1 MPNATIIIV
10 DDEEELRENLFD
22 LLDFKGYHVV
32 AFSTG
37 EEVLEKYESLQPDL
51 LLLDIQLP
59 GIDGIEVLSRIRK
72 KYTRDA
78 LPIAM
83 VSASSIPVVLTQAE
97 RAGANRTILKP
108 YALQEMLTAVAEL
121 LGDKAI
127 TAG

>member
-10 DDEEELRENLFD
+10 DDEEELRENLLD
-22 LLDFKGYHVV
+22 LLEFKGYHVV

-37 EEVLEKYESLQPDL
+37 EEVLEKYESIQPDL

-59 GIDGIEVLSRIRK
+59 GIDGIEVLSRIRQK
-72 KYTRDA
+72 FTRDE

-108 YALQEMLTAVAEL
+108 YALQEMLSTVAEL
-121 LGDKAI
+121 LGDKGI
-127 TAG
+127 TDG